1 MKKAISSLLAG
12 ALFFWTGG
20 PSVLAAIT
28 PPRVGEPLPALRLPV
43 PRNSSER
50 TYLGISEKGYFRISQ
65 IQTKVVIIEIFSMY
79 CPFCQREAPEVNRLY
94 KEIEENPNLKGKI
107 KLMGIGAGNSS
118 FEVDIFRKKY
128 DIPFP
133 LFPDSDFSFHKTF
146 GEVRTPYFIGL
157 RINPD
162 GSDQVF
168 YSKLGGLKG
177 VGRFLKTILKD
188 AGLEPQ

>member
-1 MKKAISSLLAG
+1 MKKAISSLLAF
-12 ALFFWTGG
+12 ALFFLTGG
-20 PSVLAAIT
+20 PSALAGIT
-28 PPRVGEPLPALRLPV
+28 PPRVGEPLPVVRLPV

-50 TYLGISEKGYFRISQ
+50 TYLSISEGGYFRVSQ

-94 KEIEENPNLKGKI
+94 KEIEENPNLRGKI
-107 KLMGIGAGNSS
+107 KLIGIGAGNSS
-118 FEVDIFRKKY
+118 FEVNVFRKRY

-133 LFPDSDFSFHKTF
+133 LFPDKDFSFHKTF

-157 RINPD
+157 RINAD
-162 GSDQVF
+162 GSNRVF

-177 VGRFLKTILKD
+177 VNGFLKKIVKD
-188 AGLEPQ
+188 AGLEPK